1 MEQTIRE
8 RFNEEILA
16 EARWRYS
23 LTADALK
30 DMGGFESFIYAF
42 TKDDSHYILRI
53 GHSRRRSADMIR
65 GEVDWLNYLA
75 AGGAGV
81 ARAVVSAIGE
91 LVEMLPDGHGDYFV
105 ATAFVRAP
113 GDHVT
118 RARWNEDFWVEY
130 GRFLGKIHALTK
142 NYVPSQPEWRRPE
155 WDDPIFQVM
164 DWLPDSEA
172 LARQKYEELMAYLA
186 TLPKDRDSY
195 GLVHQDAHRGNF
207 FVDEAGHITLFD
219 FDDCM
224 YSWYAYDVAMV
235 IFYAITNEPEPDVLA
250 KNFFKHFRRG
260 YEQENSLDP
269 RWYRQIPHF
278 LKLREIDL
286 YGVIHRSFDV
296 NNISDSWVAQ
306 FMQGRK
312 ERIEN
317 DVPYV
322 EIEDWGVEIA
332 D

>member
-1 MEQTIRE
+1 VEQTIRE

-142 NYVPSQPEWRRPE
+142 NYVPSRPEWRRPE

-186 TLPKDRDSY
+186 TLSKDRDSY

-235 IFYAITNEPEPDVLA
+235 IFYAVTNEPERDVLA

-269 RWYRQIPHF
+269 RWYGEIPHF
-278 LKLREIDL
+278 LKQREIDL
-286 YGVIHRSFDV
+286 YGVIYRSFDV
-296 NNISDSWVAQ
+296 NNISDSWVAR
-306 FMQGRK
+306 FIQGRK

-322 EIEDWGVEIA
+322 ETEDWRVETA
-332 D
+332 N

>member
-1 MEQTIRE
+1 LEQIIRE
-8 RFNEEILA
+8 RFNDKILA
-16 EARWRYS
+16 EARQRYDLAPEA
-23 LTADALK
+23 LTDL
-30 DMGGFESFIYAF
+30 GGFESFIYAF
-42 TKDDSHYILRI
+42 DRDNGRYILRM

-81 ARAVVSAIGE
+81 ARAVESANRE

-113 GDHVT
+113 GNHVT
-118 RARWNEDFWVEY
+118 REQWQEEFWVEY

-142 NYVPSQPEWRRPE
+142 NYEPSQPQWRRPD

-164 DWLPDSEA
+164 GWLPESEWKV
-172 LARQKYEELMAYLA
+172 RQKYDELMAYLA
-186 TLPKDRDSY
+186 TLPQDRESY

-207 FVDEAGHITLFD
+207 FVDEAGKITLFD
-219 FDDCM
+219 FDDCI
-224 YSWYAYDVAMV
+224 YSWYAYDVAIV
-235 IFYAITNEPEPDVLA
+235 IFYAITNEPEPDELA
-250 KNFFKHFRRG
+250 KRFFKHFRRG
-260 YEQENSLDP
+260 YEQENRLDT
-269 RWYRQIPHF
+269 RWYREIPHF
-278 LKLREIDL
+278 LKQREIDL
-286 YGVIHRSFDV
+286 YGVIYRSFDV
-296 NNISDSWVAQ
+296 DNLTDSWVAW

-322 EIEDWGVEIA
+322 AVEDWEA
-332 D
+332 KSR